1 MFADTMMYVRNM
13 PWSGLGTEVKE
24 APTSADAIKLAGLDW
39 EVEGRPIYDDKGREI
54 PGFIANTRTDNDEV
68 LGMVT
73 KRYQLVQN
81 HEAFAFTDEL
91 LKNPDVEVKYETA
104 GCFKG
109 GKQVWLLARM
119 PEQEILGDE
128 VDPYVC
134 FMNTHDGSGSI
145 KICMT
150 NVRVVCSNT
159 LNLALRTAKRSWTT
173 KHVGDITFKLEEAR
187 NTLGMAKLYMDKF
200 AEEADRLANEKISD
214 VEFEQMIDVLFPIT
228 PEMTE
233 RKVENIKNIKE
244 NLFFCYDMEDIKKF
258 KGTKY
263 GVINAVSDFVA
274 HVEPARITD
283 TYRENN
289 LSKIIVGHPVL
300 DNFYSL
306 MTK

>member
-24 APTSADAIKLAGLDW
+24 APTSADAIKLAGLNW
-39 EVEGRPIYDDKGREI
+39 EVEGRPIYDGQGREI

-73 KRYQLVQN
+73 KRYQIVQN

-128 VDPYVC
+128 VDPYLC
-134 FMNTHDGSGSI
+134 FMNTYDGSGSI

-150 NVRVVCSNT
+150 PVRVWCSNT
-159 LNLALRTAKRSWTT
+159 LNLALKTAKRSWTT
-173 KHVGDITFKLEEAR
+173 KHVGDITFKMEEAR
-187 NTLGMAKLYMDKF
+187 QTLGMAQDYMK
-200 AEEADRLANEKISD
+200 ALNEEAQVLVDTK
-214 VEFEQMIDVLFPIT
+214 VESYVLEELIDNMFPVNAET
-228 PEMTE
+228 SE
-233 RKVENIKNIKE
+233 RKIRNVDAMKQ
-244 NLFFCYDMEDIKKF
+244 NLFNCYDMADIAKF
-258 KGTKY
+258 KGTAW
-263 GVINAVSDFVA
+263 GALNAVSDFVS
-274 HVEPARITD
+274 HVQPARMTE
-283 TYRENN
+283 TYQANN
-289 LSKIIVGHPVL
+289 WSKIMVGHQML
-300 DNFYSL
+300 DNMYS
-306 MTK
+306 MVR